1 MMRSVTIFALLC
13 LALLAGCGTF
23 GESADKAK
31 EQTAERYYSEAKEE
45 LDSGN
50 YERAVKLFEQLG
62 ARYPFGRH
70 AQQSQL
76 EIAYAYYKQSDP
88 AQCIT
93 AADRFIKQF
102 PTHENVDYAIYLK
115 GLANF
120 KDDKGFLGLLNS
132 TDLSERDPKAAREA
146 FDSFKELVTRFPQSR
161 YAEDATQRMNYLVN
175 SLALNEIHVARYY
188 LKRGAP
194 LAAANRAQ
202 QALTRYPQAPAVE
215 EALGIM
221 MAAYD
226 TLGMADLRDDA
237 KKVLQKN
244 FPQSAYLNGYQ
255 DYNSKWWKFW

>member
-1 MMRSVTIFALLC
+1 MRSVTIFMLLC
-13 LALLAGCGTF
+13 LALLSGCSIF
-23 GESADKAK
+23 GGSADKAK
-31 EQTAERYYSEAKEE
+31 EETAERYYTEAKEE
-45 LDSGN
+45 LDGGN
-50 YERAVKLFEQLG
+50 YERAIKMFEQLG
-62 ARYPFGRH
+62 ARYPFGRP
-70 AQQSQL
+70 AQQAQL
-76 EIAYAYYKQSDP
+76 EIAYAYYKQGE
-88 AQCIT
+88 ATQCIT

-120 KDDKGFLGLLNS
+120 RDDKGFLGLLNS

-146 FDSFKELVTRFPQSR
+146 FDSFKELVTRFPNSR
-161 YAEDATQRMNYLVN
+161 YAQDATQRMTYLTN

-202 QALTRYPQAPAVE
+202 QALTRYPQAPALE

-244 FPQSAYLNGYQ
+244 FPKSAYLDGYK
-255 DYNSKWWKFW
+255 DYGKAWWKFW